1 MRATY
6 KAARIHFLNKGIE
19 LEPMISYIVRRILLA
34 VPIMLAVF
42 TLVFLLVRVAPG
54 DPAVAALGDYAS
66 QEAVD
71 ALREKMGLN
80 EPIWAQ
86 YGHSLYDFIRG
97 DLGSSLITGE
107 PVRRQ
112 VGTALPYTLELTI
125 VGIFFG
131 TLLGIPI
138 GIFTALKR
146 NHSIDYLGRGLSLIG
161 LSVPAF
167 YMGVLL
173 MIAFSMDLKI
183 FPSVGGGNLSN
194 FGSNVRYLFL
204 PAVTLGIIMMA
215 YITRMTRSSFLN
227 VLQED
232 FVRTARAKGLS
243 ERVVIY
249 GHVLR
254 NSIIPIASV
263 IGVYSIVLIG
273 DSVMT
278 EVVFSR
284 PGLGKLMV
292 GAMKQ
297 RDYATLQSVMLIY
310 AALVIVIN
318 LVTDISY
325 AFFDPRVRYT

>member
-1 MRATY
+1 
-6 KAARIHFLNKGIE
+6 
-19 LEPMISYIVRRILLA
+19 
-34 VPIMLAVF
+34 MLAVF

-66 QEAVD
+66 REAVD
-71 ALREKMGLN
+71 ALRERMGLN
-80 EPIWAQ
+80 DPIWVQ
-86 YGHSLYDFIRG
+86 YGKSLYSFIKG

-107 PVRRQ
+107 PVSRQ
-112 VGTALPYTLELTI
+112 VSAALPYTLELTI
-125 VGIFFG
+125 AGILLG
-131 TLLGIPI
+131 TIFGIPI
-138 GIFTALKR
+138 GILTALKR
-146 NHSIDYLGRGLSLIG
+146 NHIADYLGRAISLVG

-173 MIAFSMDLKI
+173 MIAFSVNLRI
-183 FPSVGGGNLSN
+183 FPSVGGGDLGNIQSTLH
-194 FGSNVRYLFL
+194 YLFL
-204 PAVTLGIIMMA
+204 PALALGIIMMA
-215 YITRMTRSSFLN
+215 YIARMTRSSFLN

-243 ERVVIY
+243 EKVVIY

-297 RDYATLQSVMLIY
+297 RDYSTLQSVMIIY
-310 AALVIVIN
+310 AAFVVVIN
-318 LVTDISY
+318 LLTDISY
-325 AFFDPRVRYT
+325 AFFDPRVRYK

>member
-1 MRATY
+1 MTTY
-6 KAARIHFLNKGIE
+6 II
-19 LEPMISYIVRRILLA
+19 RRILLS

-66 QEAVD
+66 QEAVE
-71 ALREKMGLN
+71 ALRERMGLN

-86 YGHSLYDFIRG
+86 YGHSLYAFIHG
-97 DLGSSLITGE
+97 DLGSSLITNE
-107 PVRRQ
+107 PVARQ
-112 VGTALPYTLELTI
+112 VGTALPYTLELTL
-125 VGIFFG
+125 VGIIFG
-131 TLLGIPI
+131 TLLGIPT
-138 GIFTALKR
+138 GILTALRR
-146 NHSIDYLGRGLSLIG
+146 NRVADYIGRTFSLIG

-173 MIAFSMDLKI
+173 MIAFSLKLKL
-183 FPSVGGGNLSN
+183 FPTVGGGDITNIVSNL
-194 FGSNVRYLFL
+194 RYLFL
-204 PAVTLGIIMMA
+204 PALTLGIIMMA

-232 FVRTARAKGLS
+232 YVRTARAKGLT
-243 ERVVIY
+243 ERVVLY

-254 NSIIPIASV
+254 NALIPIASV

-310 AALVIVIN
+310 AVFVVLIN
-318 LVTDISY
+318 LITDISY
-325 AFFDPRVRYT
+325 AFIDPRIRYT

>member
-1 MRATY
+1 
-6 KAARIHFLNKGIE
+6 
-19 LEPMISYIVRRILLA
+19 
-34 VPIMLAVF
+34 MLAVF

-66 QEAVD
+66 QEAVE

-80 EPIWAQ
+80 EPIWTQ
-86 YGHSLYDFIRG
+86 YARSLYGFIRG
-97 DLGSSLITGE
+97 DLGSSLITDE
-107 PVRRQ
+107 PVSRQ
-112 VGTALPYTLELTI
+112 VGTALPYTAELTL
-125 VGIFFG
+125 VGILFG

-146 NHSIDYLGRGLSLIG
+146 NHTIDYVGRAFSLIG
-161 LSVPAF
+161 LSIPAF

-173 MIAFSMDLKI
+173 MIAFSLNLKL
-183 FPSVGGGNLSN
+183 FPTVGGGDLSN
-194 FGSNVRYLFL
+194 LGSNLRYLFL

-232 FVRTARAKGLS
+232 YVRTARAKGLA

-249 GHVLR
+249 GHVLK

-297 RDYATLQSVMLIY
+297 RDYATLQSVMIIY
-310 AALVIVIN
+310 ATFVVVIN
-318 LVTDISY
+318 LITDISY
-325 AFFDPRVRYT
+325 VFFDPRIRYN

>member
-1 MRATY
+1 
-6 KAARIHFLNKGIE
+6 
-19 LEPMISYIVRRILLA
+19 MISYIIRRVFLA
-34 VPIMLAVF
+34 IPIMLAVF

-80 EPIWAQ
+80 APIWVQ

-107 PVRRQ
+107 PVGRQ
-112 VGTALPYTLELTI
+112 VSAALPYTLELTI
-125 VGIFFG
+125 AGIVLG
-131 TLLGIPI
+131 TIFGIPI
-138 GIFTALKR
+138 GILTALKR
-146 NHSIDYLGRGLSLIG
+146 NHILDYLGRAVSLVG

-167 YMGVLL
+167 YMGILL
-173 MIAFSMDLKI
+173 MIAFSVNLRI
-183 FPSVGGGNLSN
+183 FPSVGGGDLSN
-194 FGSNVRYLFL
+194 LQSNLRYLFL
-204 PAVTLGIIMMA
+204 PAVALGIIMMA

-243 ERVVIY
+243 EKVVIY

-297 RDYATLQSVMLIY
+297 RDYSTLQSVMIIY
-310 AALVIVIN
+310 AAFVVVIN
-318 LVTDISY
+318 LLTDISY
-325 AFFDPRVRYT
+325 VFFDPRVRYT

>member
-1 MRATY
+1 MITY
-6 KAARIHFLNKGIE
+6 IT
-19 LEPMISYIVRRILLA
+19 RRVLLS

-54 DPAVAALGDYAS
+54 DPAVAVLGDYAS
-66 QEAVD
+66 QEAVE

-86 YGHSLYDFIRG
+86 YGHSLYAFIRG
-97 DLGSSLITGE
+97 DLGSSLITDE
-107 PVRRQ
+107 PVARQ
-112 VGTALPYTLELTI
+112 IGTALPYTLELTL
-125 VGIFFG
+125 VGIIFG
-131 TLLGIPI
+131 TLLGIPT
-138 GIFTALKR
+138 GILTALRR
-146 NHSIDYLGRGLSLIG
+146 NHLADYLGRAFSLIG
-161 LSVPAF
+161 LSIPAF

-173 MIAFSMDLKI
+173 MITFSLKLRL
-183 FPSVGGGNLSN
+183 FPTVGGGDITNIVSNL
-194 FGSNVRYLFL
+194 RYLFL

-232 FVRTARAKGLS
+232 YVRTARAKGLT
-243 ERVVIY
+243 ERVVLY

-254 NSIIPIASV
+254 NALIPIASV
-263 IGVYSIVLIG
+263 VGVYSIVLIG

-310 AALVIVIN
+310 AALVVLIN

-325 AFFDPRVRYT
+325 AFFDPRIRYT